1 MELHKYI
8 DHTLLK
14 ANATKNDII
23 KLCDEAKKHNFY
35 AVCVNGSYVA
45 LASDYL
51 KDTPVKVAS
60 VVGFPLGA
68 MDTASKLQE
77 AKNCIENGADEID
90 MVINIGYLKSG
101 CYEAVMDEMIAIKK
115 MMGNKVL
122 KVILETCFLT
132 KEEIIVASQI
142 AINARADFVKTSTG
156 FGSAGASIEDVELMK
171 EVVCDLALIKAS
183 GGIKDQETA
192 IRFINAGAS
201 RIGTSSGVSIVGKKQ
216 PTDEPTY

>member
-1 MELHKYI
+1 MKLNKYI

-14 ANATKNDII
+14 ASATKNDIL
-23 KLCDEAKKHNFY
+23 KLCDEAVQYNFY
-35 AVCVNGSYVA
+35 SVCVNGSYVS
-45 LASDYL
+45 LASEHL
-51 KDTPVKVAS
+51 KGSGVKVAS

-68 MDTASKLQE
+68 MDIDSKIQE
-77 AKNCIENGADEID
+77 TKNCIQNGADEID

-101 CYEAVMDEMIAIKK
+101 CYEAVMEEIIEIKK
-115 MMGNKVL
+115 LMENKVL

-142 AINARADFVKTSTG
+142 AINARADYIKTSTG
-156 FGSAGASIEDVELMK
+156 FGSSGAKIEDVELMK

-183 GGIKDQETA
+183 GGIKNQDTA

-201 RIGTSSGVSIVGKKQ
+201 RIGTSSGVSIVTNALTNK
-216 PTDEPTY
+216 DSYS